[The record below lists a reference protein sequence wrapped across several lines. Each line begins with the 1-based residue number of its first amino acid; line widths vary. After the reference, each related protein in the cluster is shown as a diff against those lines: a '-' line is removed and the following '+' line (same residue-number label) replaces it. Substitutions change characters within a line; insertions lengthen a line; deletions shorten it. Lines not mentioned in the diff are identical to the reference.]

1 MFGKLGAPEIL
12 LILLVVVLL
21 FGAKRLPGMAR
32 SFGQS
37 LRILKSE
44 AQAMRKDGV
53 DEPQVDVYSAA
64 PTLQPAAG
72 VQHAPLKPLKR
83 TCLTGVE
90 TPSPLTDTCAVGAA
104 HEGTGTCPCPPVHRT
119 MPRECP

>member
-72 VQHAPLKPLKR
+72 VQHAPP
-83 TCLTGVE
+83 E
-90 TPSPLTDTCAVGAA
+90 AA
-104 HEGTGTCPCPPVHRT
+104 EADMPHR
-119 MPRECP
+119 R